1 MGESGG
7 SGSKSIPSWQLPE
20 APQHPKP
27 TEAPRTEPFEGS
39 VVDARAALIE
49 KASKFLDDEDTREAS
64 QERKKYFLQR
74 KGLTDQEIRA
84 LLAEKDN
91 VPEVEEVKGI
101 EDEQQP
107 STTQTN
113 AKTSSAQPADVDIT
127 DDYIIP
133 EPTHSQKQDGL
144 PIITY
149 PEFLLHSQ
157 RPPPLITT
165 DRLLTALY
173 LASGAAATMY
183 GLSNYLIEPMVE
195 TLSSARHSFF
205 ENASSN
211 IGRLNEK
218 LEKVVSK
225 IPDGIPGYDDLEGSD
240 DDSASTD
247 PARFFSRTIATQT
260 SPNLSRSSS
269 SMSLSEKS
277 SPSAIAAHASQILKL
292 HELLSH
298 MKDED
303 GEVPD
308 PVRDNVQGLREY
320 LQNLPSWG
328 RTGSTRA
335 KVAANRDD
343 SIAKVKAEIKSVKGT
358 LLSARN
364 FPASISSR

>member
-7 SGSKSIPSWQLPE
+7 SGSKSIPSWQLPG
-20 APQHPKP
+20 APQHSNP
-27 TEAPRTEPFEGS
+27 TEAQPTEPSEGS

-49 KASKFLDDEDTREAS
+49 KASKFLDDEDIWEAS
-64 QERKKYFLQR
+64 QERKRFFLQR
-74 KGLTDQEIRA
+74 KGLTDQEIQA
-84 LLAEKDN
+84 LLAEKEH
-91 VPEVEEVKGI
+91 VAEVEVVKGI
-101 EDEQQP
+101 EIEQQP

-113 AKTSSAQPADVDIT
+113 AEISSAQPTDVDIT
-127 DDYIIP
+127 DDYIDS
-133 EPTHSQKQDGL
+133 EPAHSQKQDGP

-173 LASGAAATMY
+173 LTSGAAATMY

-205 ENASSN
+205 ENASTN
-211 IGRLNEK
+211 VATLNEK
-218 LEKVVSK
+218 LENVVSK
-225 IPDGIPGYDDLEGSD
+225 IPDGISEYDDLEGSD
-240 DDSASTD
+240 ADSASTD

-269 SMSLSEKS
+269 SMSVPEKL
-277 SPSAIAAHASQILKL
+277 SPSAVAAHASQISKI
-292 HELLSH
+292 HELLSD

-303 GEVPD
+303 GDILD
-308 PVRDNVQGLREY
+308 PVKDNVRALREY

-328 RTGSTRA
+328 RTGVTGA
-335 KVAANRDD
+335 KVAANKDD
-343 SIAKVKAEIKSVKGT
+343 SVAKVKADIKSVKGT